1 MKKTKIKLFIE
12 VLFRTSLDIYDDK
25 RGNLKSHRTKMVL
38 LRGYM
43 QILKLSSSE
52 NAKNYEDK
60 VENLKYHR
68 KYN

>member
-1 MKKTKIKLFIE
+1 
-12 VLFRTSLDIYDDK
+12 
-25 RGNLKSHRTKMVL
+25 MVL

-68 KYN
+68 KYNQKTMRINVKNEKIIVHKGVKLRG

>member
-1 MKKTKIKLFIE
+1 
-12 VLFRTSLDIYDDK
+12 
-25 RGNLKSHRTKMVL
+25 
-38 LRGYM
+38 M

-68 KYN
+68 KYNKKNTRINVKNEKIIVHKGVKLRG